1 MKKIVLLIL
10 TVCLTITINAQDNP
24 ELAKEIE
31 TIENSLTR
39 NIIIKGDDSQTF
51 NILDRMAYYKVPGIS
66 IAIVE
71 NGKLKWAKGYGMA
84 NTNTGTKVDANTLFQ
99 AGSISKPVAALS
111 VLKLYEMG
119 KVDLDTDVSTYLT
132 SWSLPESAFTDTEKV
147 TLRRLLT
154 HTAGTTV
161 HGFPGYKQSDDFP
174 AINMVLNGEGN
185 TPEIKLDTI
194 PGSIWR
200 YSGGGYTIMEN
211 VFTLGTQL
219 EIEKFLF

>member
-1 MKKIVLLIL
+1 MKKIVLIIL

-84 NTNTGTKVDANTLFQ
+84 NTNTGTKVDANNL
-99 AGSISKPVAALS
+99 I
-111 VLKLYEMG
+111 
-119 KVDLDTDVSTYLT
+119 
-132 SWSLPESAFTDTEKV
+132 
-147 TLRRLLT
+147 
-154 HTAGTTV
+154 
-161 HGFPGYKQSDDFP
+161 
-174 AINMVLNGEGN
+174 
-185 TPEIKLDTI
+185 
-194 PGSIWR
+194 
-200 YSGGGYTIMEN
+200 
-211 VFTLGTQL
+211 TLGFHPVINQHL
-219 EIEKFLF
+219 LPPSYKPYGIMPRLDSLKFLHTIIAHIQIILGFGRIDTFRDLYIAVKDFCCMPDNPKLLFGITVGE